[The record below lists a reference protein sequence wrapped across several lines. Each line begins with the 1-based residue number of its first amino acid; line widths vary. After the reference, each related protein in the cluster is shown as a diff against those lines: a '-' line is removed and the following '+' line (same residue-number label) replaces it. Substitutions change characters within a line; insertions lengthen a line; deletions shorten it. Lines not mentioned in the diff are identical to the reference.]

1 MPALECQAIEFT
13 YPGGI
18 HALAGVSFAVNA
30 GESVAI
36 VGRNGSGKTT
46 LAKHLNGLLVPQ
58 TGAVLIDGSSIA
70 GRDTADLA
78 ATIGLVFQ
86 NPSDQLFE
94 GRVWDEV
101 SFGVKQLG
109 MSRSEVESRVESA
122 LAQVDLLAAKDTN
135 PYDLTLGERKL
146 VCLASILAM
155 RPRITV
161 LDEPTTAQDQLSV
174 VRLVDIVKAL
184 SGQNQTVITITHD
197 MDFVAEAFARTIVM
211 SEGQIIL
218 DGPTADVFAQPRALE
233 AAHVKA
239 PAMSRLAQ
247 HFDPGSK
254 VLTTQQMVAWIE
266 LVISNSS
273 QKLSEPIRGRV
284 E

>member
-1 MPALECQAIEFT
+1 MPTLECRDLEYT

-18 HALAGVSFAVNA
+18 HALAGVSFAVSA

-58 TGAVLIDGSSIA
+58 SGAVLIDDTSIA
-70 GRDTADLA
+70 GQDTADLA

-109 MSRSEVESRVESA
+109 ISQSEVESRVGAA
-122 LAQVDLLAAKDTN
+122 LARVDLLTAKETN

-155 RPRITV
+155 QPPITV

-174 VRLVDIVKAL
+174 IRLVEIVQSL
-184 SGQNQTVITITHD
+184 SKDNQTVITITHD

-211 SEGQIIL
+211 SEGRIIL
-218 DGPTADVFAQPRALE
+218 DGATADVFAQPRALE
-233 AAHVKA
+233 TAHVK
-239 PAMSRLAQ
+239 PSAMSRLAQ
-247 HFDPGSK
+247 HFEAGAG
-254 VLTTQQMVAWIE
+254 VVTTQQMVAWIE
-266 LVISNSS
+266 SAISKSS
-273 QKLSEPIRGRV
+273 PKLSEPVRGQI